1 MRAVTSEIPTP
12 PPTLP
17 RRGPLLLAFLGV
29 VLAGTFGAFI
39 GYGLADLSS
48 TTHATTTNLLGALIG
63 AVICAGGV
71 GVVAVLTL
79 RAMAEWKQHPADRP
93 SAPTAEPDAPSPR
106 G

>member
-1 MRAVTSEIPTP
+1 MRGVTADIPTP

-17 RRGPLLLAFLGV
+17 RRGPLLLAFVGV
-29 VLAGTFGAFI
+29 VLAGAFGAFI

-48 TTHATTTNLLGALIG
+48 TTHSTVQNLLGALIG

-79 RAMAEWKQHPADRP
+79 RAMAEWRQHPANEP
-93 SAPTAEPDAPSPR
+93 PAPPTEPA
-106 G
+106 